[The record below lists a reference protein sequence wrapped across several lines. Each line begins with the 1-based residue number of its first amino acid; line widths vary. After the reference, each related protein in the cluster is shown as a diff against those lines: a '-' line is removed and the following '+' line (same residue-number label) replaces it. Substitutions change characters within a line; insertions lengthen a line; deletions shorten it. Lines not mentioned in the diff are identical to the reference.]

1 MISNSLSRQCGRF
14 TRRKRTLRLTF
25 VWHLESTRAVPCRSW
40 QIIMS
45 DVRRQ
50 FEQRDDEKWC
60 AHAAVLFFSSRKNQ
74 LLLFLFRSGG
84 ADRCST
90 SYTIGKLESWNSNA
104 CNDTARRC
112 HAITHRSLMSR
123 WWMDPCYLID
133 NSETRRKNGM
143 LPCIGEYLR
152 LGSVCTDSRKCRP
165 LRMLLFIGGNLV
177 LSSLL
182 AMRSTSFYKRYFVH
196 S

>member
-1 MISNSLSRQCGRF
+1 MRSIHKKKTHVAFDICLAFGKHANRPVSLVTNHNVGRAPTIRT
-14 TRRKRTLRLTF
+14 TRRWKMM
-25 VWHLESTRAVPCRSW
+25 RARGGTIFLVP
-40 QIIMS
+40 
-45 DVRRQ
+45 
-50 FEQRDDEKWC
+50 EKS
-60 AHAAVLFFSSRKNQ
+60 ASIVLVSRW
-74 LLLFLFRSGG
+74 G

-90 SYTIGKLESWNSNA
+90 SYTIGKRESWNSNA

-165 LRMLLFIGGNLV
+165 LRMLLFIGGDLV